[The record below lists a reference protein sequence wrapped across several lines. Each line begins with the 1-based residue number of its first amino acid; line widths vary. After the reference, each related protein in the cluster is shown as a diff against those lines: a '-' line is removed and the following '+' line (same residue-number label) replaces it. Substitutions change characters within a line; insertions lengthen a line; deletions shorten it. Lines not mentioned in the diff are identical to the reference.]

1 MRRLEIGSRRTTQAT
16 IVLANEPSE
25 QAQAQEA
32 ACILQDYIE
41 KISVAHIEI
50 KKIRGYL

>member
-1 MRRLEIGSRRTTQAT
+1 MRRFEIGSRRTTQAT

-25 QAQAQEA
+25 QAQEA

-50 KKIRGYL
+50 KKIRGYF